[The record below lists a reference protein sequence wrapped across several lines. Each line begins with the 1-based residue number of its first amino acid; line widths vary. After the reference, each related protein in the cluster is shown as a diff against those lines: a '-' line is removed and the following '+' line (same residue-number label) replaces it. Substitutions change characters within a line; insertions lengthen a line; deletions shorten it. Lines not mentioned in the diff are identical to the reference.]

1 MGFDDLHAGEL
12 RQGVKVRVTLVL
24 FRTRHRDECSRL
36 KESVRRRVRKS
47 RQKEAAGAAD
57 AGPMQIE
64 WSETAG
70 LKLGGVVKA
79 AGVAA
84 GAPVQRRVACGS
96 EPSRGQEEVVQG
108 QRRHT
113 SPRRCEAR

>member
-1 MGFDDLHAGEL
+1 MSA
-12 RQGVKVRVTLVL
+12 Q
-24 FRTRHRDECSRL
+24 L

-57 AGPMQIE
+57 AGLMQIE
-64 WSETAG
+64 WSEAEG

-84 GAPVQRRVACGS
+84 SAPVQRGVEGRS
-96 EPSRGQEEVVQG
+96 EPRRGQQEDVRV
-108 QRRHT
+108 
-113 SPRRCEAR
+113 